1 MSVSKSDKSTSSVLS
16 LLRPGQAR
24 SPSSMSRKDAIL
36 LRMLIFVPICLL
48 LHHLE
53 VDPVIVFIM
62 SGLAIIP
69 LAAWTANFTEA
80 IATHIGPT
88 AGGLLNATFGNA
100 TEMIVS
106 IVALQAGLIDVVKA
120 SLMGSIIANLL
131 LGLGVALFLGGL
143 KTRKQLSSLHHENLT
158 TVARVNAS
166 LLNLVVVFLLAPT
179 AIEVTSVALHL
190 QTANSFSYIASAL
203 LLTCYVLMLL
213 FSMKTHSHLYGLD
226 EDAEPE
232 SYGSEARGMYNLKIH
247 IGLLA
252 VTTIVLVFVSE
263 VLVDSLGE
271 AIATTGM
278 TGLFTGVILIPIFGA
293 AVEIITCGICGVKNK
308 VNLASSVAMGS
319 SLQIAMFVTP
329 ILVFAGSLMGKTM
342 NLDFDNFTVL
352 GMGIAVLMTN
362 SIRPD
367 SRSNWLEGIL
377 LLMTYVMLATAFF
390 LHPEI
395 SG

>member
-1 MSVSKSDKSTSSVLS
+1 
-16 LLRPGQAR
+16 
-24 SPSSMSRKDAIL
+24 MSRKDAIL

>member
-1 MSVSKSDKSTSSVLS
+1 
-16 LLRPGQAR
+16 
-24 SPSSMSRKDAIL
+24 MSRKDAFL
-36 LRMLIFVPICLL
+36 LRMLVFVPICLI
-48 LHHLE
+48 LHHLN
-53 VDPVIVFIM
+53 VSPKIVFLTA
-62 SGLAIIP
+62 GLAIIP

-80 IATHIGPT
+80 IASQIGP
-88 AGGLLNATFGNA
+88 ALGGLLNATFGNA

-106 IVALQAGLIDVVKA
+106 VVALNAGLIDVVKA
-120 SLMGSIIANLL
+120 SLMGSMIANLL
-131 LGLGVALFLGGL
+131 LGLGFALFLGG
-143 KTRKQLSSLHHENLT
+143 TRNRSSCTRVNHEHLS

-179 AIEVTSVALHL
+179 AIEVTSMALHIK
-190 QTANSFSYIASAL
+190 TTNEFSYIASGL
-203 LLTCYVLMLL
+203 LLASYLLMLL

-232 SYGSEARGMYNLKIH
+232 SYGSEARGEKYNLKLH
-247 IGLLA
+247 IGLLLA
-252 VTTIVLVFVSE
+252 TTVVLVFVSE

-278 TGLFTGVILIPIFGA
+278 TSLFTGVILLPIFGA

-308 VNLASSVAMGS
+308 VNLASSVAIGS

-329 ILVFAGSLMGKTM
+329 ILVFAGLALGKPM

-362 SIRPD
+362 SVRPN

-377 LLMTYVMLATAFF
+377 LLMTYSMLATAFF
-390 LHPEI
+390 LHPDMA
-395 SG
+395 G

>member
-1 MSVSKSDKSTSSVLS
+1 MSTTKLNKLALRKKSAK
-16 LLRPGQAR
+16 PA
-24 SPSSMSRKDAIL
+24 SMSRKDAFL
-36 LRMLIFVPICLL
+36 LRMLVFVPLCLI
-48 LHHLE
+48 LHHLN
-53 VDPVIVFIM
+53 VSPKIVFLTA
-62 SGLAIIP
+62 GLAIIP

-80 IATHIGPT
+80 IASQIGP
-88 AGGLLNATFGNA
+88 ALGGLLNATFGNA

-106 IVALQAGLIDVVKA
+106 VVALNAGLIDVVKA
-120 SLMGSIIANLL
+120 SLMGSMIANLL
-131 LGLGVALFLGGL
+131 LGLGFALFLGGIRSRSSS
-143 KTRKQLSSLHHENLT
+143 TRVNHEHLS

-179 AIEVTSVALHL
+179 AIEVTSMALHIK
-190 QTANSFSYIASAL
+190 TTNEFSYIASGL
-203 LLTCYVLMLL
+203 LFASYLLMLL

-232 SYGSEARGMYNLKIH
+232 SYGSEARGEKYNLKLH
-247 IGLLA
+247 IGLLLA
-252 VTTIVLVFVSE
+252 TTVVLVFVSE

-278 TGLFTGVILIPIFGA
+278 TSLFTGVILLPIFGA
-293 AVEIITCGICGVKNK
+293 AVEIITCGICGTKNK
-308 VNLASSVAMGS
+308 VNLASSVAIGS

-329 ILVFAGSLMGKTM
+329 ILVFAGLALGKPM

-362 SIRPD
+362 SVRPN

-377 LLMTYVMLATAFF
+377 LLMTYFMLATAFF
-390 LHPEI
+390 LHPDMA
-395 SG
+395 G

>member
-1 MSVSKSDKSTSSVLS
+1 
-16 LLRPGQAR
+16 
-24 SPSSMSRKDAIL
+24 MSRKDAFL
-36 LRMLIFVPICLL
+36 LRMLIFVPLCLV
-48 LHHLE
+48 LHHLN
-53 VDPVIVFIM
+53 VNPKIVFLTA
-62 SGLAIIP
+62 GLAIIP

-80 IATHIGPT
+80 IASQIGP
-88 AGGLLNATFGNA
+88 ALGGLLNATFGNA

-106 IVALQAGLIDVVKA
+106 VVALNAGLIDVVKA
-120 SLMGSIIANLL
+120 SLMGSMIANLL
-131 LGLGVALFLGGL
+131 LGLGFALFLGGMRNRSSC
-143 KTRKQLSSLHHENLT
+143 TRVNHEHLS
-158 TVARVNAS
+158 TVGRVNAS

-179 AIEVTSVALHL
+179 AIEVTSMALHIK
-190 QTANSFSYIASAL
+190 TTNEFSYIASGL
-203 LLTCYVLMLL
+203 LLASYLLMLL

-232 SYGSEARGMYNLKIH
+232 SYGSEARGEKYNLKLH
-247 IGLLA
+247 IGLLLA
-252 VTTIVLVFVSE
+252 TTVVLVFVSE

-278 TGLFTGVILIPIFGA
+278 TSLFTGVILLPIFGA

-308 VNLASSVAMGS
+308 VNLASSVAIGS

-329 ILVFAGSLMGKTM
+329 ILVFAGLALGKPM

-362 SIRPD
+362 SVRPN

-377 LLMTYVMLATAFF
+377 LLMTYFMLATAFF
-390 LHPEI
+390 LHPDMA
-395 SG
+395 G